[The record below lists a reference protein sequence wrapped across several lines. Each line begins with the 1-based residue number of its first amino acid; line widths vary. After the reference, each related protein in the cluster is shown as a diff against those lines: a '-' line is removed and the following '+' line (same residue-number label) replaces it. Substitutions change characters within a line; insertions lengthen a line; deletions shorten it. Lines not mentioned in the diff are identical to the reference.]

1 MRHEQSR
8 SCPAYLLALLIVIP
22 VTIFGQ
28 QVISIEDINGKY
40 KAARL
45 KIESDTVAAY
55 SNALVATGNQL
66 KQKGD
71 VDGYDALQLERRCLT
86 TAEALPEGPGRR
98 ALVDKVPALDAVL
111 NRLETEKLTR
121 ITALLRQYISH
132 LELQIPKLMQAD
144 RIPEA
149 RQARDQMENARREL
163 EAEVNKQPTPPN
175 AEGTTEVAKRSPGTS
190 DQKKAF
196 PDDAA
201 EYKGHH
207 YKLYSDASNWD
218 KALFLCRTRGGHL
231 AVISDAEEN
240 AFIAGMIKGN
250 ARIWIGASKEMRAW
264 RWCTASRFDY
274 QNWAQGSPNDGEKI
288 GLKVTMLG
296 NPDQNRRDYG
306 KWDDFPGTSSDVPG
320 YLCEWDY

>member
-1 MRHEQSR
+1 MRHDQYR
-8 SCPAYLLALLIVIP
+8 SFPAYLLALLIVIP
-22 VTIFGQ
+22 AATFGQ
-28 QVISIEDINGKY
+28 KVISVEDINGKY
-40 KAARL
+40 KAARA

-71 VDGYDALQLERRCLT
+71 VDGYVALQLEQRYLA
-86 TAEALPEGPGRR
+86 TAEALPEGPGRS
-98 ALVDKVPALDAVL
+98 ALVDKVPALAVVF
-111 NRLETEKLTR
+111 NRLEAEKR
-121 ITALLRQYISH
+121 ARVTALLKQYIAH
-132 LELQIPKLMQAD
+132 IELQIPTLMQAD

-163 EAEVNKQPTPPN
+163 EEEANKQSATPN
-175 AEGTTEVAKRSPGTS
+175 AEGPTEVAKRSPAPS

-201 EYKGHH
+201 AYKGHH
-207 YKLYSDASNWD
+207 YKLYSDSSSWE
-218 KALFLCRTRGGHL
+218 KALFLCKTRGGHL
-231 AVISDAEEN
+231 AVISDADEN
-240 AFIAGMIKGN
+240 AFIAGLIKGN
-250 ARIWIGASKEMRAW
+250 TRIWIGASKEMRTW

-274 QNWAQGSPNDGEKI
+274 QNWARGAPNDGEKM

-296 NPDQNRRDYG
+296 NPDQNQLDYG
-306 KWDDFPGTSSDVPG
+306 KWDDFPGTSSEVSG